1 MKFSDLAAGVQIG
14 DKYRLVEIL
23 GRGGYG
29 DVWRAERLAD
39 DVSVA
44 VKFYRDPERSWGVL
58 GREAQLARDFDHE
71 NVVRV
76 YSAEPIEGLYCM
88 EMEYVPGVAMS
99 HRIAKKSD
107 QAPPTLDEVLSWME
121 QVAAGLQYL
130 HQRVSA
136 ISHGDIKLD
145 NLLLTPDGTVKITDF
160 GLSRV
165 DSGEK
170 FAPSDLGGTWLYMAP
185 ERLGLERE
193 PSHCE
198 SDIYSFGVTFYRV
211 LTGRFPRETAGEV
224 YTLAPFPR
232 PCELNSAI
240 PAEVDLLI
248 CRCLEKSP
256 EARFADGTEL
266 VSTIREIKR
275 ELQVP
280 NSEVVPVGGGATLIS
295 SDGPY
300 RKIELAYQL
309 AHSGDAEGALRCLNS
324 AILSISTNPQILEF
338 YADLNRRAGRAEIAR
353 SSFERIV
360 GWFDAHGVPLSERR
374 DVLVQLG
381 ELQIGEKKYEE
392 AVATYGELTQ
402 AFENDVWI
410 KSRYGI
416 ALGLAS
422 QPRESVRIL
431 EEVRSMRP
439 TSALIC
445 AKIGFAYLQMKN
457 KAQAEQYFNEALMLD
472 EHEPTALYHLAILCF
487 IDGFPGRAERYHR
500 RLCGIEG
507 QEAKARDLA
516 KKMGLA

>member
-1 MKFSDLAAGVQIG
+1 MKFSDLAAGVQVG
-14 DKYRLVEIL
+14 DKYRLMEIL

-29 DVWRAERLAD
+29 DVWRAERLSDGATI
-39 DVSVA
+39 A
-44 VKFYRDPERSWGVL
+44 VKFYRDVERSRGVL
-58 GREAQLARDFDHE
+58 GREAQLAKDFDHE

-76 YSAEPIEGLYCM
+76 FSAEPLEGLYCM
-88 EMEYVPGVAMS
+88 EMEFVPGQALS
-99 HRIAKKSD
+99 YRIAKTSD
-107 QAPPTLDEVLSWME
+107 YPPPTLDEALGWME

-145 NLLLTPDGTVKITDF
+145 NLIVTPDGTVKITDF

-165 DSGEK
+165 DSGDK

-224 YTLAPFPR
+224 YTLTPFPR
-232 PCELNSAI
+232 PCEVNSAI
-240 PAEVDLLI
+240 PAELDSLV

-256 EARFADGTEL
+256 EARFSDGAEL
-266 VSTIREIKR
+266 LPAIREIRHQIR
-275 ELQVP
+275 EP
-280 NSEVVPVGGGATLIS
+280 IHEVVPVGDGGTLIS

-300 RKIELAYQL
+300 RKIEQAYQL
-309 AHSGDAEGALRCLNS
+309 AHQGDAAGALRCLNS
-324 AILSISTNPQILEF
+324 ALPSISTNPQILEF
-338 YADLNRRAGRAEIAR
+338 YAELNRKVGRAEIAR
-353 SSFERIV
+353 SAFQRIV

-374 DVLVQLG
+374 EILVQLG
-381 ELQIGEKKYEE
+381 ELQVEEKKYEE
-392 AVATYGELTQ
+392 AAATYGELAA

-410 KSRYGI
+410 KSRHGI

-422 QPRESVRIL
+422 QPRESVRVL

-457 KAQAEQYFNEALMLD
+457 KPQAEQYFNEALMLD
-472 EHEPTALYHLAILCF
+472 QYEPTALYHLAILCF
-487 IDGFPGRAERYHR
+487 IDGFPTRAKRYYG
-500 RLCGIEG
+500 RLCQIDGHD
-507 QEAKARDLA
+507 AKARDLA
-516 KKMGLA
+516 SKLGLT